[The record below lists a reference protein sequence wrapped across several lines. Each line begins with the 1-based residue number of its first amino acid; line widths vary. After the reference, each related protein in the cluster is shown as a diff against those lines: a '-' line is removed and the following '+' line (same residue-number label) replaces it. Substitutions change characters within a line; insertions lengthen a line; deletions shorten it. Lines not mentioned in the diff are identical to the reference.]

1 MIPDWQISVSIMYQ
15 LYLHPGGMRVS
26 FSIVPKLL
34 HYGSKYRLFGG

>member
-1 MIPDWQISVSIMYQ
+1 MIPDWQISVSIMCQ

-26 FSIVPKLL
+26 FSIVPKHL